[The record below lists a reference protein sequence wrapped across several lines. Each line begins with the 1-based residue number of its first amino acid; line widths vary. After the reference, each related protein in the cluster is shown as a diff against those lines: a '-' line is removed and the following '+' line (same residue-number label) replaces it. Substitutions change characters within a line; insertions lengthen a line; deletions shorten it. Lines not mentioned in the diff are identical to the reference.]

1 MDDQFLHRLRRE
13 PPAEFASR
21 LKWQLDRP
29 APTRRYRS
37 RLILGLAIC
46 AAAFAL
52 ASPPGRRVWQDWF
65 ANTNSPANTAPPEKS
80 LPVSSPVRPAQVPG
94 PPGVAA
100 RAGQPRYNA
109 AAAPI
114 AAQQPVPE
122 PAALQVLPAPS
133 DAPPIAT
140 QVIAPAIVAGVPQ
153 TAEMQAAVA
162 VSVRQGLFLNLSF
175 VNLPLNMMLQRRL
188 PLDAG
193 VLRTSATRLQTL
205 SSLIPEVFSKDT
217 RAFAVNTR
225 ALESIWTTFPQFVSK
240 ADDLTLAADEL
251 AAAAAADDEVAALR
265 AIGRIEAACNAC
277 HDVYR
282 MK

>member
-1 MDDQFLHRLRRE
+1 
-13 PPAEFASR
+13 
-21 LKWQLDRP
+21 
-29 APTRRYRS
+29 
-37 RLILGLAIC
+37 
-46 AAAFAL
+46 
-52 ASPPGRRVWQDWF
+52 
-65 ANTNSPANTAPPEKS
+65 
-80 LPVSSPVRPAQVPG
+80 
-94 PPGVAA
+94 
-100 RAGQPRYNA
+100 
-109 AAAPI
+109 
-114 AAQQPVPE
+114 
-122 PAALQVLPAPS
+122 
-133 DAPPIAT
+133 
-140 QVIAPAIVAGVPQ
+140 
-153 TAEMQAAVA
+153 
-162 VSVRQGLFLNLSF
+162 
-175 VNLPLNMMLQRRL
+175 MMLQRRL